1 MQDSNVKNTPI
12 VSGID
17 ALYYFAQS
25 GAFYDP
31 FYESII
37 EKIEDK
43 KAYFNSLNYA
53 YADNDIIIQI
63 NGIDVTYSGM
73 GRDGFHWFNHDF
85 FRAGFKDSEKA
96 SNIHNIRIQLNAVG
110 IYTLGIKSLLEYINT
125 IFLKEI
131 TNKHYPITR
140 IDLNMFVQH
149 DFKYLRKEMILSKK
163 KNHSANI
170 GERSSGYEL
179 ETYYVGKK
187 PFLLR
192 IYNKRKEL
200 QTASTLKRELMHN
213 YFGVNGLDL
222 EKPIFNVEF
231 ELHREFLKQYGID
244 TIEDVLER
252 SEILFRQGCDL
263 IRLIDTESITKK
275 QLNSPNRKRADTLP
289 IWEHIKESYK
299 IKEFLQID
307 TPMEKVEKI
316 TQRYTQE
323 DARSSIKRII
333 TRLLI
338 HGNSP
343 TSLYFMEILQHAKAD
358 YELRQHMKFLHKN
371 HEEKQEKNAETLY
384 EKFVAE
390 LRNYSDEGLVSLEE
404 QLSIEMQDTNIK
416 DPKYDPLSH
425 QMIALYDEYEK
436 RKMKKMPF

>member
-1 MQDSNVKNTPI
+1 MIKNLINKIPVI
-12 VSGID
+12 SGID

-25 GAFYDP
+25 GAFYDQ
-31 FYESII
+31 FYELII
-37 EKIEDK
+37 EKIEEK

-53 YADNDIIIQI
+53 YADNDIIIPI

-85 FRAGFKDSEKA
+85 FRAGFKDPEKA
-96 SNIHNIRIQLNAVG
+96 QNIHNIRIQLDAIG

-131 TNKHYPITR
+131 TNKHYPVTR

-149 DFKYLRKEMILSKK
+149 DFKYLRKEMIVSKK

-200 QTASTLKRELMHN
+200 QAKEGIKRELMHN
-213 YFGVNGLDL
+213 HFVVNGLDL

-231 ELHREFLKQYGID
+231 QMHREFLKQYGID

-252 SEILFRQGCDL
+252 AEVLFKQGCDL
-263 IRLIDTESITKK
+263 IRLIDIDSISEKE
-275 QLNSPNRKRADTLP
+275 LNSPNRRRADTLP
-289 IWEHIKESYK
+289 VWKHIQDSYA

-307 TPMEKVEKI
+307 TPLDKIEKI
-316 TQRYTQE
+316 TQRYSME

-338 HGNSP
+338 HGNNP
-343 TSLYFMEILQHAKAD
+343 TSLYFMEILQHAKQD
-358 YELRQHMKFLHKN
+358 YELRQHIKLL
-371 HEEKQEKNAETLY
+371 HEEEKEEKEETAY
-384 EKFVAE
+384 EKFVNE
-390 LRNYSDEGLVSLEE
+390 LKTYSNEGLVALEE
-404 QLSIEMQDTNIK
+404 QLSIEMRTTEIK
-416 DPKYDPLSH
+416 DPDYDRLSH
-425 QMIALYDEYEK
+425 QMIALYDELQK
-436 RKMKKMPF
+436 RKLINFPF

>member
-1 MQDSNVKNTPI
+1 MQYSNVKNTPV

-31 FYESII
+31 FYESIL

-63 NGIDVTYSGM
+63 NTIDVTYSGM

-85 FRAGFKDSEKA
+85 FRAGFKDPEKA

-110 IYTLGIKSLLEYINT
+110 IYTLGIKSLVEYINT
-125 IFLKEI
+125 IFLKEV

-192 IYNKRKEL
+192 IYNKHKEL
-200 QTASTLKRELMHN
+200 QTASALKRELMHN

-252 SEILFRQGCDL
+252 AEILFRQSCDL
-263 IRLIDTESITKK
+263 IRLIDIESISEKE
-275 QLNSPNRKRADTLP
+275 LNSTNRRRADTLP
-289 IWEHIKESYK
+289 IWQHIQDSYE

-307 TPMEKVEKI
+307 TPMEKVERI
-316 TQRYTQE
+316 TQRYTLE

-338 HGNSP
+338 HDNAP

-358 YELRQHMKFLHKN
+358 YDLRQHMKFLHKN
-371 HEEKQEKNAETLY
+371 HEEKQDKKEETLY

-390 LRNYSDEGLVSLEE
+390 LRNYSDEGLENLESSLLLEMEDTSMSSPDHEE
-404 QLSIEMQDTNIK
+404 LQT
-416 DPKYDPLSH
+416 KYS
-425 QMIALYDEYEK
+425 ALYDEFV
-436 RKMKKMPF
+436 RRSLRPDF

>member
-1 MQDSNVKNTPI
+1 MQYSNVKNTPV

-25 GAFYDP
+25 GAFYDQ
-31 FYESII
+31 FYDSIV

-63 NGIDVTYSGM
+63 NTIDVTYSGM

-85 FRAGFKDSEKA
+85 FRAGFKDPEKA
-96 SNIHNIRIQLNAVG
+96 LNIHNIRIQLNAVG
-110 IYTLGIKSLLEYINT
+110 IYTLGIKSLVEYINT
-125 IFLKEI
+125 VFLKEI

-192 IYNKRKEL
+192 IYNKHKEL
-200 QTASTLKRELMHN
+200 QTASTIKRELMHN

-252 SEILFRQGCDL
+252 SEMLFRQSCDL
-263 IRLIDTESITKK
+263 IRLIDVESITEKE
-275 QLNSPNRKRADTLP
+275 LNSPNRRRADTLP
-289 IWEHIKESYK
+289 IWEHIKDSYQT
-299 IKEFLQID
+299 KEFLQID

-316 TQRYTQE
+316 TQRYTLE

-338 HGNSP
+338 HDNAP

-358 YELRQHMKFLHKN
+358 YDLRQHMKFLHKN
-371 HEEKQEKNAETLY
+371 HEEKQEKKKETLY
-384 EKFVAE
+384 ERFVDE

-404 QLSIEMQDTNIK
+404 QLSIEMQTVNMK
-416 DPKYDPLSH
+416 DPEYDVLSH
-425 QMIALYDEYEK
+425 QMSALYDEYGK

>member
-1 MQDSNVKNTPI
+1 MQDSIVKNIPVI
-12 VSGID
+12 SGID

-25 GAFYDP
+25 GAFYDQ
-31 FYESII
+31 FFETII
-37 EKIEDK
+37 EQIEDK

-53 YADNDIIIQI
+53 YADNDIIIKI

-96 SNIHNIRIQLNAVG
+96 PNIHNIRIQLNAVG
-110 IYTLGIKSLLEYINT
+110 IYTLGIKSLLEHINT
-125 IFLKEI
+125 IFLKEV
-131 TNKHYPITR
+131 TSKHYPITR

-179 ETYYVGKK
+179 ETYYVGKN

-192 IYNKRKEL
+192 IYNKHKEL
-200 QTASTLKRELMHN
+200 QTASTFKRELMQN
-213 YFGVNGLDL
+213 YFAVNGLDL
-222 EKPIFNVEF
+222 EQPIFNVEF

-244 TIEDVLER
+244 TVEDVLER
-252 SEILFRQGCDL
+252 AEMLFKQGCDL
-263 IRLIDTESITKK
+263 IRLLDTESITEK

-289 IWEHIKESYK
+289 IWEHIKDSYT

-307 TPMEKVEKI
+307 TPLEKI
-316 TQRYTQE
+316 EKISQRYSLE
-323 DARSSIKRII
+323 DARASIKRII

-338 HGNSP
+338 HDNRP

-358 YELRQHMKFLHKN
+358 YDLRQQMKVLHKN
-371 HEEKQEKNAETLY
+371 HEDKEAKRERTQY
-384 EKFVAE
+384 EQFVDE
-390 LRNYSDEGLVSLEE
+390 LKKYSDEGLENLEISLLQEIEGTSMSSSHYEE
-404 QLSIEMQDTNIK
+404 LQA
-416 DPKYDPLSH
+416 KYNE
-425 QMIALYDEYEK
+425 LYDEFV
-436 RKMKKMPF
+436 RRDLRPDF